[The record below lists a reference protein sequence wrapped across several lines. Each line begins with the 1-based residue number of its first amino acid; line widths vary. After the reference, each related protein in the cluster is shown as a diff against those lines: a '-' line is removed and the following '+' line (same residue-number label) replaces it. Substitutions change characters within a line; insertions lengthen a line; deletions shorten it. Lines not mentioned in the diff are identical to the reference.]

1 MARII
6 ENNLGRRAIRLN
18 TNDIISIVREYQ
30 NISSNNLS
38 YEQIRKKLSELELYL
53 FEDLS

>member
-38 YEQIRKKLSELELYL
+38 YEQIREKLGELELYL